1 MDTPEAVAT
10 GDSLSIELPLGTEVR
25 VATLLMDDCA
35 DSLELAEAVA
45 EPLAEAL
52 VVLDPEADEVP
63 RLVPL
68 IVDSVEGV
76 GTEEGV

>member
-10 GDSLSIELPLGTEVR
+10 GDSLSIELPLGTEVH
-25 VATLLMDDCA
+25 VLVPLMDDCA
-35 DSLELAEAVA
+35 ESLELAEVVA

-52 VVLDPEADEVP
+52 VVLDAEADEVP

-68 IVDSVEGV
+68 IVDTVEGV